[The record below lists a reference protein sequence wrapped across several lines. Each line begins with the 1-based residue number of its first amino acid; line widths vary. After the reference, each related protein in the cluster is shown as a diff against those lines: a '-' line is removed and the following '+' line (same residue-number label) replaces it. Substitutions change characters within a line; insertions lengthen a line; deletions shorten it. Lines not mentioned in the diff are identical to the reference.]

1 MTGMLETERRRLGR
15 SELTVPRVALG
26 SSPASIGLDVL
37 VVVIGPTPALRT
49 STEVVGLNVHAATVV
64 ACVVDAESGEVA
76 CVVEAE
82 FGEMTG
88 LTLDPG
94 VGRGEPLSLAPRRP
108 SP

>member
-64 ACVVDAESGEVA
+64 ASCVVD
-76 CVVEAE
+76 AE

-88 LTLDPG
+88 LTLDQG